1 MKKILTPVLIGILIF
16 ITGVIC
22 FSLEIESFSKINEF
36 TSSFPMEEVILEYNI
51 SEEDVYKIT
60 SSGIDNNVNLYIDN
74 GLANKIKIVVSHP
87 VITSIDYEYISVSD
101 DNNYIE
107 LDFDSSLNV
116 DFNSL
121 EMLFNLFVDGVRNK
135 IQHDYDLIEYPTIN
149 VYVHEQ
155 YKDNVKFVGRYGKV
169 YNQIR

>member
-22 FSLEIESFSKINEF
+22 FSLEIKSFTKINEF

-74 GLANKIKIVVSHP
+74 GLANKIKIVV
-87 VITSIDYEYISVSD
+87 YFFY
-101 DNNYIE
+101 
-107 LDFDSSLNV
+107 LW
-116 DFNSL
+116 
-121 EMLFNLFVDGVRNK
+121 
-135 IQHDYDLIEYPTIN
+135 
-149 VYVHEQ
+149 
-155 YKDNVKFVGRYGKV
+155 
-169 YNQIR
+169 YN